1 MNWSTPEPDA
11 PLPAPV
17 IQLCREYG
25 CAEAADLCGVTLP
38 AIHGAIRANR
48 LPAFTRRAGGA
59 QTEYVVRGLDLWVY
73 YLADKRRVKI
83 IKGHAPA
90 ERSDRLPAVEG
101 EYPQ

>member
-17 IQLCREYG
+17 IQLGREYG

-38 AIHGAIRANR
+38 TIHGAIRTKR

-59 QTEYVVRGLDLWVY
+59 QTEFVIRGLDLWVY
-73 YLADKRRVKI
+73 FRAERRRLGKVVAR
-83 IKGHAPA
+83 APA
-90 ERSDRLPAVEG
+90 ERSDRLLAVEG